1 MKGRETDIDGVFR
14 YRATPRHDG
23 GGEGGVLRRGKPA
36 ANVVYG
42 NSVSILV
49 GDFLFARASQ
59 LMTQDGDL
67 DVLRIYARTLVSL
80 SEGEVLQ
87 LMKSADRKMS
97 ENDYLRVVFH
107 KTASLIAAASE
118 TGAVLGGAPAPPRGG
133 GGWGGPEGGVGCE
146 RVL

>member
-59 LMTQDGDL
+59 LMTEDGDL
-67 DVLRIYARTLVSL
+67 DVLGIYARTLVSL
-80 SEGEVLQ
+80 SEGGGLQ
-87 LMKSADRKMS
+87 LMKSADRK
-97 ENDYLRVVFH
+97 
-107 KTASLIAAASE
+107 I
-118 TGAVLGGAPAPPRGG
+118 TGNGYRG
-133 GGWGGPEGGVGCE
+133 V
-146 RVL
+146 RFQRTR